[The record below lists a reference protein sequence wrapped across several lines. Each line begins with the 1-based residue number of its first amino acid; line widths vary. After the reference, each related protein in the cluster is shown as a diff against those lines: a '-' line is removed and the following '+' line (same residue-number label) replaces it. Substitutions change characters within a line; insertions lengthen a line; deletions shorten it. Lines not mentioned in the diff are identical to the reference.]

1 MPTIQSATLISLPF
15 IAVLL
20 DPLCFSSARRFPQ
33 EDKTLHSPFF
43 SSLCEL
49 LQLFCGSV
57 CHTNTHTAANK
68 LQCHEEK
75 AGGKMMMSWN
85 EIPHEQACSAEGSSM
100 VSQVPAELSV
110 KNCSPPD
117 PTAVPSA
124 DSVWDVLTRPR
135 NHIKEFQRIHS
146 KSIIQTAKLNF
157 IISYQNLS
165 PSYTAAKL
173 C

>member
-100 VSQVPAELSV
+100 VSQVPAELCQKLFPSRSHSSSQRWFSLGCTDSSQKSYKGV
-110 KNCSPPD
+110 PKNSQQKHNPD
-117 PTAVPSA
+117 CK
-124 DSVWDVLTRPR
+124 
-135 NHIKEFQRIHS
+135 IKFH
-146 KSIIQTAKLNF
+146 NF
-157 IISYQNLS
+157 LPKPFPLLYS
-165 PSYTAAKL
+165 